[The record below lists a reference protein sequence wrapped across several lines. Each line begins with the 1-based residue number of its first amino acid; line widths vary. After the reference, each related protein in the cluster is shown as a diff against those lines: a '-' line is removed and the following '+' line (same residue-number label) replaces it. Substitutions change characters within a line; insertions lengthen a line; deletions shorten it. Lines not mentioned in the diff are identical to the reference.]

1 MTGTKRYAA
10 AGLALALA
18 LAASPAAALSAGDT
32 VSGPATVQSGNKL
45 IVDGTSLYLAG
56 IKAPEPGQKCQA
68 GSLPWY
74 CGKQARETLAEL
86 VQGRTVSCEIR
97 FTPSSSTHPDRDAN
111 PNARLPDRRPGAV
124 CETDAHHLNA
134 TLVERG
140 LAAPRSGSEGAR
152 YRRIA
157 EKAKAADRGI
167 WEGQ

>member
-1 MTGTKRYAA
+1 MTRMLTW
-10 AGLALALA
+10 L
-18 LAASPAAALSAGDT
+18 AAALVLVLATGPAQAQSPGDT
-32 VSGPATVQSGNKL
+32 VAGPATAESGNKL

-56 IKAPEPGQKCQA
+56 IQAPEPGEKCRA

-74 CGKQARETLAEL
+74 CGKKARETLNEL
-86 VQGRTVSCEIR
+86 VHGRRVSCEIR
-97 FTPSSSTHPDRDAN
+97 FTPSSTTNPDRDAN
-111 PNARLPDRRPGAV
+111 PNAPLPRQRPGAV

-134 TLVERG
+134 TLVSRG

-167 WEGQ
+167 WQGS